1 MPAATPKVLF
11 LAPVEPWCRENGS
24 SVIIADQLE
33 GLAARGGAE
42 LLPVFLRR
50 PPPGLVPHAPPGL
63 EGIRLSLEGV
73 PRWVSIAKAILL
85 ATSPLRVRFDNSAA
99 TRTVLA
105 EVQARGFTP
114 TVVHVEHLPLVDIA
128 LRIARHYRVP
138 VVYRSH
144 NIEAVLLGRRA
155 SLPGPANALLLWL
168 AARAEADAMRRCDAT
183 LCISD
188 VDLAWAR
195 TNAAAART
203 ELMPCSLLMSR
214 YRADLAAAPGPQ
226 LGFVGGLDWAPNE
239 AGLRWFVESVLPLVL
254 RDCPDATLAVLARGA
269 KERPWLTQHP
279 AVRILAP
286 EQDALALFAASRASL
301 APLLHGGG
309 VRIKIP
315 ESLAVGCP
323 VVATTIGAEGHDL
336 PGISRAD
343 DPVAFAKACVE
354 RLGGALGQP
363 ERAAL
368 RDAVEARHGATVL
381 AGRLIALWSELA
393 SRRAAR

>member
-1 MPAATPKVLF
+1 MSTPVPQVLF

-33 GLAARGGAE
+33 GFVAHGGAS
-42 LLPVFLRR
+42 LLPIFLRR
-50 PPPGLVPHAPPGL
+50 PPEGLVPRAP
-63 EGIRLSLEGV
+63 EGISGVQLGLEGV
-73 PRWVSIAKAILL
+73 PRWVSVAKALL
-85 ATSPLRVRFDNSAA
+85 FATSPLRVRFDNAA
-99 TRTVLA
+99 AARTVMSA
-105 EVQARGFTP
+105 VRARGFQP

-128 LRIARHYRVP
+128 LRVARAYHVP

-155 SLPGPANALLLWL
+155 SLPGPANAVLLRL
-168 AARAEADAMRRCDAT
+168 AERAEADAMRRCDAT

-195 TNAAAART
+195 AHAPDART
-203 ELMPCSLLMSR
+203 ELLPCSLLMSR
-214 YRADLAAAPGPQ
+214 YAADFSLAPAPQ

-239 AGLRWFVESVLPLVL
+239 AGLQFFVERVLPLVV
-254 RDCPDATLAVLARGA
+254 RERPDATLAVLARGA
-269 KERPWLTQHP
+269 SERAWLTSNP
-279 AVRILAP
+279 AVRILP
-286 EQDALALFAASRASL
+286 PGENALALFASSRASV

-343 DPVAFAKACVE
+343 DPAGLAAACVARLE
-354 RLGGALGQP
+354 RPLAAP
-363 ERAAL
+363 ERQAL

-381 AGRLIALWSELA
+381 AERLVALWTELA
-393 SRRAAR
+393 RARR

>member
-1 MPAATPKVLF
+1 MTASGPKVLF

-33 GLAARGGAE
+33 GLAAHGGAE

-50 PPPGLVPHAPPGL
+50 PPPGYVPHAPAGL

-85 ATSPLRVRFDNSAA
+85 ATSPLRVRFDNAAA
-99 TRTVLA
+99 TKVVLG
-105 EVQARGFTP
+105 EVRARGFVP

-128 LRIARHYRVP
+128 LRIARHYGVP

-155 SLPGPANALLLWL
+155 SLPGPANKVLLKL

-188 VDLAWAR
+188 VDLTWAR
-195 TNAAAART
+195 AHAPGART

-214 YRADLAAAPGPQ
+214 YRADLDAAPAAQ

-239 AGLRWFVESVLPLVL
+239 AGLRWFVAAVLPLIL
-254 RDCPDATLAVLARGA
+254 RDRPDAKLAVLARGA
-269 KERPWLTQHP
+269 SERAWLTQNS
-279 AVRILAP
+279 AVRILPP
-286 EQDALALFAASRASL
+286 EQDALALFASSRASL

-315 ESLAVGCP
+315 ESLAVGAP

-343 DPVAFAKACVE
+343 DPADFARACVQ
-354 RLGGALGQP
+354 RLTAPLAAAD
-363 ERAAL
+363 RRAL
-368 RDAVEARHGATVL
+368 RAAVEARHGATVL
-381 AGRLIALWSELA
+381 AERLVALWSQLA
-393 SRRAAR
+393 RDHRGH